1 MGPGPF
7 LPLVA
12 LLLAWALLPG
22 CSSDPIGPDPPEETP
37 ADDPAAYT
45 NPVLDRDFPDP
56 TVIQAADDAYYAYA
70 TQGTDDGELIHIQ
83 VARSENLVDWTI
95 LGDALPQAPV
105 WATQIQ
111 NLWAPDVIYDAG
123 RDRYV
128 MYYSA
133 HSDSTNAKCLAVA
146 TADDPAGP
154 FVDAGE
160 PLLCGPGFVNIDPM
174 AFDDPVSGRRLLYW
188 GSGFEPIKVRE
199 LAPDGMSFAE
209 GSEATPVVYPG
220 FERDYSVLIEGAWV
234 VYRDGWYYLFYSGDN
249 CCGENANY
257 AVMVA
262 RARDP
267 LGPFERLG
275 QVERS
280 GSSVILERRGY
291 WRAPGHNSVVTDAA
305 GQDWMVYH
313 AIDPSQPYQAV
324 DSSGNRYDRRVML
337 MDRLTYR
344 DGWPQIEGGS
354 PSNRPRPS
362 PVVTP

>member
-1 MGPGPF
+1 MTRSF
-7 LPLVA
+7 LFSF
-12 LLLAWALLPG
+12 LLLAVG
-22 CSSDPIGPDPPEETP
+22 CAELAPSREGS
-37 ADDPAAYT
+37 APAASSSTTYA

-275 QVERS
+275 QANGTGNS
-280 GSSVILERRGY
+280 AILELKGPWY
-291 WRAPGHNSVVTDAA
+291 ATGHNSVVTDAA
-305 GQDWMVYH
+305 GQDWIFYH
-313 AIDPSQPYQAV
+313 AINRATPSLDIAIAN
-324 DSSGNRYDRRVML
+324 DRGDRRVML
-337 MDRLTYR
+337 MDRLVYQ
-344 DGWPQIEGGS
+344 DGWPRVAGDG
-354 PSNRPRPS
+354 PSTGPMPRP
-362 PVVTP
+362 TTR